1 MFASLT
7 ECSGLSQSGGHLVLW
22 YMSFLVISFLCFLES
37 CLSAHLWTMAFSH
50 LSWGEHIEGFTD
62 LRNLVLA
69 DSPHPLARSALPLAH
84 YITSMSWVLFQ
95 GATFSLTSGPL
106 HMLIFFLLG
115 ILFPY
120 SCLLS
125 LTLQVLAQKS
135 LSWETSPTFLT
146 LGLCLYYVCHNKTLT
161 LISPEFNTVLI
172 TWNALTFAVE

>member
-106 HMLIFFLLG
+106 HMLFF
-115 ILFPY
+115 FPAWNTL
-120 SCLLS
+120 SILLS
-125 LTLQVLAQKS
+125 SITYPSGISSKI
-135 LSWETSPTFLT
+135 TFLGDFT
-146 LGLCLYYVCHNKTLT
+146 NLPHTRVVSLLCA
-161 LISPEFNTVLI
+161 P
-172 TWNALTFAVE
+172 